1 MIKLKYSSSLDYY
14 NNSAVF
20 SDEYVSSSL
29 GSVIIDLTS
38 SISTYRGTITG
49 SIFSNKTGYTGG
61 WLLIA
66 SSGSNAPTASGHYDA
81 NIYEAKLPE
90 PLIYTGSWAATT
102 SSWVEA
108 LFEWDGNIGNE
119 YWSNTTTIWNET
131 QETWAGIKAQIL
143 TRAELIAQERVF
155 VTGSDYNEEYK
166 YENQELAYYNVYDG

>member
-29 GSVIIDLTS
+29 ESVAIDLTS

-49 SIFSNKTGYTGG
+49 NIFSNKTGYTGG

-81 NIYEAKLPE
+81 NIWEIQE
-90 PLIYTGSWAATT
+90 DDIT
-102 SSWVEA
+102 WVSA
-108 LFEWDGNIGNE
+108 SGIWDQIE
-119 YWSNTTTIWNET
+119 L
-131 QETWAGIKAQIL
+131 TWANYKE
-143 TRAELIAQERVF
+143 TTYKKLISTERVF